1 MRATHVSLGFRN
13 FFLRYSHL
21 SYFLGISELKQPD
34 TGFKRRASTYRKASL
49 GARPEANLAFSAA
62 MDPFLRR
69 IGPQRGFP
77 PFHPPLQPQNPDLEH
92 YWPEKRRPAPSD
104 KG

>member
-21 SYFLGISELKQPD
+21 SYFPGISELKSPD
-34 TGFKRRASTYRKASL
+34 RGFKRRASTYRKASL
-49 GARPEANLAFSAA
+49 GARPEANLAFSAQ

-69 IGPQRGFP
+69 IGLQRGFL
-77 PFHPPLQPQNPDLEH
+77 PFHPPQLLQDLDLEH
-92 YWPEKRRPAPSD
+92 Y
-104 KG
+104 